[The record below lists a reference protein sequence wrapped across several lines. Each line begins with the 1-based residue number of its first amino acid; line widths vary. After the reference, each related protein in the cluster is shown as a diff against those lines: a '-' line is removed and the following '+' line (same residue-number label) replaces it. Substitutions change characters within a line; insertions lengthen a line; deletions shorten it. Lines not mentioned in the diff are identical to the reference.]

1 VLKELDLPVKKGEYA
16 SIENRRSHRKLQS
29 IFLPTIII
37 ILVKVPVDVPPLGDI
52 KKPLLVCAL
61 DTV

>member
-37 ILVKVPVDVPPLGDI
+37 ILV
-52 KKPLLVCAL
+52 
-61 DTV
+61 